1 MADTQE
7 QSLSTITPVD
17 GDYFRAVDDPGGS
30 PESANVTGTALKAYL
45 KTYND
50 TLYYGTANVSY
61 VSSDFSKTSDTTLA
75 NITGLTFTTA
85 SGGKYRFHAN
95 LFLSCGEPGGA
106 KVAISGTNTATKI
119 QYHISLRT
127 ATAPDTGTR
136 FVGKVNTALGGYY
149 GTTWPCVLGEIVGYI
164 DVNEGGT
171 LTVQFA
177 QNASNG
183 TPSKVLEGSWFE
195 VDKIG

>member
-30 PESANVTGTALKAYL
+30 PASANVTGTALKAYL

-61 VSSDFSKTSDTTLA
+61 VSSNFSKTSDTKLA

-85 SGGKYRFHAN
+85 SGGQVPLPRQPVPKLRRIGRGEGCHLRN
-95 LFLSCGEPGGA
+95 EHGDKDSVPHLFAHGDCVRGRGEHGAWRGLWHDCG
-106 KVAISGTNTATKI
+106 S
-119 QYHISLRT
+119 R
-127 ATAPDTGTR
+127 
-136 FVGKVNTALGGYY
+136 
-149 GTTWPCVLGEIVGYI
+149 
-164 DVNEGGT
+164 
-171 LTVQFA
+171 
-177 QNASNG
+177 
-183 TPSKVLEGSWFE
+183 
-195 VDKIG
+195 IGRDRGLH

>member
-1 MADTQE
+1 MANTKA
-7 QSLSTITPVD
+7 SAFTSITPVL
-17 GDYFRAVDDPGGS
+17 GDEFIMTDDPGGS
-30 PESANVTGTALKAYL
+30 PANARATGTAVLALFKASTD
-45 KTYND
+45 TY
-50 TLYYGTANVSY
+50 YYGTANVSY

-95 LFLSCGEPGGA
+95 LFLSCGASGGA

-119 QYHISLRT
+119 QYLTSLRT
-127 ATAPDTGTR
+127 TTA
-136 FVGKVNTALGGYY
+136 FVGEVNTALDGDY
-149 GTTWPCVLGEIVGYI
+149 GTTAAHVLGEIVGYI

-183 TPSKVLEGSWFE
+183 TPSNVLEGSWFE

>member
-61 VSSDFSKTSDTTLA
+61 VSSDFSKISDTTLA

-95 LFLSCGEPGGA
+95 LFLSCGASGGA

-119 QYHISLRT
+119 QYLTSLRT
-127 ATAPDTGTR
+127 TTA
-136 FVGKVNTALGGYY
+136 FVGEVNTALDGDY
-149 GTTWPCVLGEIVGYI
+149 GTTAAHVLGEIVGYI

-183 TPSKVLEGSWFE
+183 TASIVLAGSWFE

>member
-30 PESANVTGTALKAYL
+30 PASANVTGTALKAYL

-61 VSSDFSKTSDTTLA
+61 VSSNFSKTSDTTLA
-75 NITGLTFTTA
+75 NITGLTFTTV
-85 SGGKYRFHAN
+85 SGGKYRFRAN
-95 LFLSCGEPGGA
+95 LFLSCGSSGGA

-119 QYHISLRT
+119 QYLTSLRT
-127 ATAPDTGTR
+127 TTAWA
-136 FVGKVNTALGGYY
+136 GKVNTALNGDY
-149 GTTWPCVLGEIVGYI
+149 GTTAAHVMAIIDGYI
-164 DVNEGGT
+164 DVSEGGT

-183 TPSKVLEGSWFE
+183 TPSNVLEGSWFE

>member
-7 QSLSTITPVD
+7 QDFSTITPVD

-30 PESANVTGTALKAYL
+30 PASANVTGTALKTYL

-85 SGGKYRFHAN
+85 SGGIYRFMAR
-95 LFLSCGEPGGA
+95 LFISTGAGGS
-106 KVAISGTNTATKI
+106 KVAISGTNTATDI
-119 QYHISLRT
+119 LYFTDFRT
-127 ATAPDTGTR
+127 ATVTEHALS
-136 FVGKVNTALGGYY
+136 TALDEAE
-149 GTTWPCVLGEIVGYI
+149 GETATHIMILIEGYI

-171 LTVQFA
+171 LTVQYA
-177 QNASNG
+177 QNASSG
-183 TPSKVLEGSWFE
+183 TAATVLAGSWFE

>member
-30 PESANVTGTALKAYL
+30 PASANVTGTALKAYL

-119 QYHISLRT
+119 QYLISLRT
-127 ATAPDTGTR
+127 ATA
-136 FVGKVNTALGGYY
+136 FVGEVNTALGGDY
-149 GTTWPCVLGEIVGYI
+149 GTTAAHVLGEIVGYI

-183 TPSKVLEGSWFE
+183 TASIVLAGSWFE

>member
-7 QSLSTITPVD
+7 QSLGTITPVD

-30 PESANVTGTALKAYL
+30 PASANVTGTALKSYL

-61 VSSDFSKTSDTTLA
+61 VASDFSKTSDTTLA
-75 NITGLTFTTA
+75 NVTGLTFTTA

-95 LFLSCGEPGGA
+95 LFLSCGASGGA

-119 QYHISLRT
+119 QYLISLRT
-127 ATAPDTGTR
+127 ATA
-136 FVGKVNTALGGYY
+136 FVGEVNTALGGDY
-149 GTTWPCVLGEIVGYI
+149 GTTAAHVLGEIVGYI

-171 LTVQFA
+171 LTVQLA

-183 TPSKVLEGSWFE
+183 TATTALAGSWFE

>member
-7 QSLSTITPVD
+7 QSLGTITPVD

-30 PESANVTGTALKAYL
+30 PASANVTGTALKAYL

-61 VSSDFSKTSDTTLA
+61 VASDIAYTSTTTLA
-75 NITGLTFTTA
+75 NVTGLTFTTV
-85 SGGKYRFHAN
+85 SGGVYRFIAT
-95 LFLSCGEPGGA
+95 LFLSCPVGGA
-106 KVAISGTNTATKI
+106 KVAMSGTTTATDI
-119 QYHISLRT
+119 NYVVTLT
-127 ATAPDTGTR
+127 NNGDLDMEA
-136 FVGKVNTALGGYY
+136 NTALDADF
-149 GTTWPCVLGEIVGYI
+149 GTTAAHVLGRIEGYI

-177 QNASNG
+177 QNASSG
-183 TPSKVLEGSWFE
+183 TASTVLAGSWFE

>member
-50 TLYYGTANVSY
+50 TLYYGVSNVSY
-61 VSSDFSKTSDTTLA
+61 VTSDFSVTSKTTLA
-75 NITGLTFTTA
+75 NVTGLTYTVA
-85 SGGKYRFHAN
+85 SGGKYKFTAM
-95 LFLSCGEPGGA
+95 LFTTCSASGGV
-106 KVAISGTNTATKI
+106 KVAMSGSA
-119 QYHISLRT
+119 T
-127 ATAPDTGTR
+127 ATALIGMVEMMGGAYKATR
-136 FVGKVNTALGGYY
+136 FTALNEAE
-149 GTTWPCVLGEIVGYI
+149 GETAVDVGVRIDGYI
-164 DVNEGGT
+164 TVNAGGT

-177 QNASNG
+177 QNASYG
-183 TPSKVLEGSWFE
+183 TASVVKAGSWFE

>member
-7 QSLSTITPVD
+7 QSLGTITPVD

-75 NITGLTFTTA
+75 NITGLTFTTV
-85 SGGKYRFHAN
+85 SGGKYRFRAN
-95 LFLSCGEPGGA
+95 LFLSCGSSGGA
-106 KVAISGTNTATKI
+106 KVAISGTTTATTI
-119 QYHISLRT
+119 AYVILFPTVDDYLSGGLHAALNASYGNTSARFYAEIS
-127 ATAPDTGTR
+127 
-136 FVGKVNTALGGYY
+136 
-149 GTTWPCVLGEIVGYI
+149 GYI

-183 TPSKVLEGSWFE
+183 TPSTVLKGSWFE

>member
-30 PESANVTGTALKAYL
+30 PASANVTGTALKAYL
-45 KTYND
+45 KNYND

-61 VSSDFSKTSDTTLA
+61 VSSNFSKTSDTTLA

-95 LFLSCGEPGGA
+95 LFLSCGASGGA

-119 QYHISLRT
+119 QYLISLRT
-127 ATAPDTGTR
+127 ATA
-136 FVGKVNTALGGYY
+136 FVGEVNTALGGDY
-149 GTTWPCVLGEIVGYI
+149 GTTAAHVLGEIVGYI

-183 TPSKVLEGSWFE
+183 TASIVLAGSWFE

>member
-17 GDYFRAVDDPGGS
+17 SDYFRAGDDPGGS
-30 PESANVTGTALKAYL
+30 PASANVTGTALKAYL

-61 VSSDFSKTSDTTLA
+61 VSSNFSKTSDTTLA
-75 NITGLTFTTA
+75 NITGLTFTTV
-85 SGGKYRFHAN
+85 SGGKYRFRAN
-95 LFLSCGEPGGA
+95 LFLSCGSPGGA

-119 QYHISLRT
+119 QYLISLRT
-127 ATAPDTGTR
+127 ETA
-136 FVGKVNTALGGYY
+136 FVGEVNTALGGDY
-149 GTTWPCVLGEIVGYI
+149 GTTWACVLGEIVGYI